1 MTLDVTSFEQ
11 HLTGLVEQSTNP
23 VSISAGENITSENLP
38 GEKYSP
44 SFIIA
49 YSGGIDSHVLLHLM
63 HAAGFNCRAVYIDH
77 GLQQESGSWSEHC
90 AQVCQQLGV
99 DFKTIT
105 VNAEPARGESPEASA
120 RGARYQALAVEMDE
134 GDILLTAQHQNDQSE
149 TLFLQMLRTAGPAG
163 LSAMPVSKVFASGRH
178 MRPLLHKSQAELEAY
193 AQAHELNWIEDPSNQ
208 DNRFDRNFLRNQIFP
223 LLQDRWPSIH
233 NTLANVSNLQAEAAL
248 LMNDLASIDA
258 AETIDGATILIEAL
272 TALPVERQRNLVRYW
287 LQQNALDVPTAKR
300 MDEILG
306 TVINAGDDKTPV
318 VSWQQ
323 TEVRRFQG
331 RLYAMKSLPEID
343 VEAEY
348 TLEPEIPTVIEDIEK
363 AVLLQPA
370 SQGLS
375 ADVINQPLSI
385 RFRRGGE
392 KIKPV
397 GRSHTQDLKKL
408 MQQAGIPPWQ
418 RSRLPLLYLDDKL
431 IAVAD
436 YWVADDCKNQ
446 PNQPGW
452 LLKTVIL

>member
-1 MTLDVTSFEQ
+1 MTLDATSFTQ

-23 VSISAGENITSENLP
+23 VSISASDNLPNENHP
-38 GEKYSP
+38 GEKNSP
-44 SFIIA
+44 TFIIA

-63 HAAGFNCRAVYIDH
+63 HATGFNCCAVYIDH

-90 AQVCQQLGV
+90 AQVCQQLGIN
-99 DFKTIT
+99 FKTIK
-105 VNAEPARGESPEASA
+105 VDAKPARGESPEASA
-120 RGARYQALAVEMDE
+120 RGARYQALAAEMGE

-163 LSAMPVSKVFASGRH
+163 LSAMPVSKVFACGWH
-178 MRPLLHKSQAELEAY
+178 MRPLLHNTQSELEAY
-193 AQAHELNWIEDPSNQ
+193 AEKNQLNWIEDPSNQ

-223 LLQDRWPSIH
+223 ILQDRWPSIH

-248 LMNDLASIDA
+248 LMNDLAAIDA
-258 AETIDGATILIEAL
+258 AEIIDGATMSIEAL
-272 TALPVERQRNLVRYW
+272 TALPLERQRNLVRYW

-306 TVINAGDDKTPV
+306 SVISAGDDKTPL

-323 TEVRRFQG
+323 TEIRRFQG
-331 RLYAMKSLPEID
+331 RLYAMKSLTAID

-348 TLEPEIPTVIEDIEK
+348 TLLPEKPTVIDGFEK

-392 KIKPV
+392 KIKPI
-397 GRSHTQDLKKL
+397 GRAHTMDLKKL
-408 MQQAGIPPWQ
+408 MQQTGIPPWQ

-436 YWVADDCKNQ
+436 YWIADDCKNQ
-446 PNQPGW
+446 PNQPAW
-452 LLKTVIL
+452 LLKTRFL